1 MGFLLV
7 IWNKPLSSK
16 IWRSFLQNK
25 HYRNFNRTVETMS
38 LFRNLN
44 TFKQDQVLSV
54 QNAKPG
60 IAHKLMLP

>member
-1 MGFLLV
+1 MKILLTEQT
-7 IWNKPLSSK
+7 
-16 IWRSFLQNK
+16 LQEF
-25 HYRNFNRTVETMS
+25 FNRTVETMS